1 MLRMIREP
9 MPMAPWTT
17 LLDQVK
23 GDVIAAEK
31 LDLIVE
37 PREPSRV
44 PNFEKQRRDSHAA

>member
-1 MLRMIREP
+1 MIREP

-37 PREPSRV
+37 PREPNRV